1 MNLTRNNL
9 KKLMEKHEG
18 PCVSIFMPMHHSGDE
33 AQQDPIRFKNL
44 IREAEE
50 QLISGGLRAP
60 EAREF
65 LEPVQKVLQ
74 GDLFRQHE
82 SDGPAIFLSEGL
94 FHTYLLRLSFEE
106 LVIVTDRFH
115 IRPFLPLFS
124 EDGRNYVLALSQNR
138 VRLLQGSHYNVNE
151 VDLLD
156 VPKNLAET
164 LRDDDSWKE
173 LQMHSNTSGG
183 RGKPSVVTH
192 GEEVDNKGNIQRYFR
207 QIDKGLLNC
216 LETNKHL

>member
-1 MNLTRNNL
+1 MNLTRDNL
-9 KKLMEKHEG
+9 KKLIEKHKG
-18 PCVSIFMPMHHSGDE
+18 PCVSIFMPIHRSGE
-33 AQQDPIRFKNL
+33 ETQQDPILFKNL

-82 SDGPAIFLSEGL
+82 SDGLAIFLSGEL
-94 FHTYLLRLSFEE
+94 FHPYLLPLSFEE
-106 LVIVTDRFH
+106 SVIVTDRFH
-115 IRPFLPLFS
+115 IRPLLPLFS
-124 EDGRNYVLALSQNR
+124 EDGRYYVMALSQNS
-138 VRLLQGSHYNVNE
+138 VRLLQGTHYNVNE

-164 LRDDDSWKE
+164 LREVDSWKE
-173 LQMHSNTSGG
+173 LRMHSSTSGG
-183 RGKPSVVTH
+183 GVNLQLLRMGK
-192 GEEVDNKGNIQRYFR
+192 R
-207 QIDKGLLNC
+207 
-216 LETNKHL
+216 